1 MNTVEEL
8 LQTELNH
15 LVDLI
20 ASATRQGTVAD
31 CLERQPELAARLGD
45 AENELS
51 SARQRLLQDYG
62 SWRQALEE
70 CGDLWALIEL
80 DGDADNLSD
89 GCAGPSESRDGA
101 TGALPNF
108 SSGIVA
114 PVKPALGAEH
124 RAAKA
129 RISTPRYR
137 SPTAA

>member
-1 MNTVEEL
+1 MNRVEEL

-15 LVDLI
+15 LLDRI
-20 ASATRQGTVAD
+20 ASATRQGIVAD

-45 AENELS
+45 VENELS

-70 CGDLWALIEL
+70 CGDLWAVIEL
-80 DGDADNLSD
+80 DSDANGSSE
-89 GCAGPSESRDGA
+89 GCAPSESRDGA
-101 TGALPNF
+101 IGALPNF
-108 SSGIVA
+108 SPGIA
-114 PVKPALGAEH
+114 PVKPVLGAEH

-129 RISTPRYR
+129 AQISTPRYL

>member
-1 MNTVEEL
+1 MNRVEEL

-15 LVDLI
+15 LLDRI
-20 ASATRQGTVAD
+20 ASATRQGIVAD

-51 SARQRLLQDYG
+51 STRQRLLQDYG
-62 SWRQALEE
+62 SWRQALGE

-80 DGDADNLSD
+80 DGDANSSSD
-89 GCAGPSESRDGA
+89 GCAPSESRDGA
-101 TGALPNF
+101 IGALPNF
-108 SSGIVA
+108 SPGIA
-114 PVKPALGAEH
+114 PLKPVLGAEH

-129 RISTPRYR
+129 QISAPRYL